1 MKNLDK
7 IEKKAMKK
15 DIVKKQEK
23 MEKMF
28 LQEELKNYR
37 IKGIK

>member
-15 DIVKKQEK
+15 NIVKKQEK
-23 MEKMF
+23 IEKMF
-28 LQEELKNYR
+28 LYEELKNYR
-37 IKGIK
+37 IKGVK